1 MAAPKRDGGLH
12 PRQTSTV
19 PMRDEPPVGPPAIPP
34 RDPAQRWRL
43 VVRRDPIDPADAGR
57 GQQAA
62 WEAAL
67 RRSGL
72 PLAGVDA
79 PGLRPRMATAAPL
92 AAAAAGE
99 AELLDVW
106 LTQRLPRWHVR
117 DALTGVLPPAHTLV
131 DLFDVWLG
139 EPALPGQVV
148 ASVYRVTIDAPD
160 LDVRRIAAAAAD
172 IEAAGSLP
180 RRRTKG
186 DRGVDYDLRP
196 MIESLVVRPDGA
208 STVVVMTLRHDPAK
222 GVGRPDEVL
231 AELGDR
237 LGAAITGVHLTR
249 ERIVLAQAPPPTPP
263 PPPGPGA
270 RRRQERR

>member
-1 MAAPKRDGGLH
+1 L
-12 PRQTSTV
+12 
-19 PMRDEPPVGPPAIPP
+19 IPT

-43 VVRRDPIDPADAGR
+43 VVRREPIDPADAGR

-62 WEAAL
+62 WEASL

-79 PGLRPRMATAAPL
+79 PGQRPRMATAAPL
-92 AAAAAGE
+92 AAAVQGE
-99 AELLDVW
+99 AELHDVW
-106 LTQRLPRWHVR
+106 LTKRLPRWQVR
-117 DALTGVLPPAHTLV
+117 DALAGVLPPAHTLV
-131 DLFDVWLG
+131 DLYDVWLG

-148 ASVYRVTIDAPD
+148 ASVYRATIDASR
-160 LDVRRIAAAAAD
+160 LDAGRIAAAAAE

-196 MIESLVVRPDGA
+196 MIERLVVRPDGP

-237 LGAAITGVHLTR
+237 LGATLTGVHLTR
-249 ERIVLAQAPPPTPP
+249 ERIVLAQVSQPAPATPTR
-263 PPPGPGA
+263 PGPGGRQV
-270 RRRQERR
+270 RR